1 MRIRLMELRKAA
13 GYRNRDDFAAK
24 IGVNKYT
31 YRSWESGA
39 AMMNAEQLWNC
50 AEALGTD
57 PNTLM
62 GWYEEH
68 PVEERERPAAFERM
82 DGVMTELSPEGQEVA
97 VNVVGGL
104 RATYPAGGGQP
115 GVVADSA

>member
-13 GYRNRDDFAAK
+13 GFRNRDDFAAK

-39 AMMNAEQLWNC
+39 AMMNIQQLWDC
-50 AEALGTD
+50 AEALDTD

-68 PVEERERPAAFERM
+68 PEDGETEVRKRM
-82 DGVMTELSPEGQEVA
+82 GKAMDQLSPEGEEVA

-104 RATYPAGGGQP
+104 AATYPKGDGLP
-115 GVVADSA
+115 GVVEGTA

>member
-13 GYRNRDDFAAK
+13 GYRNRDEFAAR

-39 AMMNAEQLWNC
+39 AMMNAEQLWTC

-57 PNTLM
+57 PNSIM

-68 PVEERERPAAFERM
+68 PKQTAQEDEIDRAFHN
-82 DGVMTELSPEGQEVA
+82 LSPEGQEVA

-104 RATYPAGGGQP
+104 AATYPRGDGQS
-115 GVVADSA
+115 GVVERTA